1 VLSFSESVG
10 MKGKIYRVEIAK
22 SVGMK
27 TLNLW
32 EQKKEIC
39 GIEIAKSIGLKYNI
53 IIIRRY

>member
-1 VLSFSESVG
+1 MLSFSESVG

-32 EQKKEIC
+32 EQKKEILA
-39 GIEIAKSIGLKYNI
+39 GLKVAKSI
-53 IIIRRY
+53 RVEV

>member
-1 VLSFSESVG
+1 